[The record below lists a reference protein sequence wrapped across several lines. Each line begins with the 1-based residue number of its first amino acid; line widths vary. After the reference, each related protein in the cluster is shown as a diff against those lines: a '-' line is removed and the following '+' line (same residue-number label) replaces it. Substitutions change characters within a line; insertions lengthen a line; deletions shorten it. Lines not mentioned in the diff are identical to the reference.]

1 MAGDPERE
9 EGAIAAALVQGLDA
23 LQAYRAGKYDKSRTL
38 LLAAIELRPG
48 LTEQLL
54 QLLFFSTQK
63 VGYELAVACYVL
75 PSLGL
80 PDAVIGEMQEKWL
93 SAPDQA
99 PFAQLIAMAKNFP
112 DLQARTEDD
121 VFLTPGNMAL
131 TERTV
136 LAR

>member
-1 MAGDPERE
+1 MQMRRKKEVLRLVPLHLSVLEKAEPECGWTE
-9 EGAIAAALVQGLDA
+9 AVISL
-23 LQAYRAGKYDKSRTL
+23 YRH
-38 LLAAIELRPG
+38 
-48 LTEQLL
+48 
-54 QLLFFSTQK
+54 
-63 VGYELAVACYVL
+63 VL

-99 PFAQLIAMAKNFP
+99 PFAQLIALAKNFP

-136 LAR
+136 LASRPFGTPDEDYVAVAKDDDTGVRSSTFSFRSAI

>member
-1 MAGDPERE
+1 MAATANWTWTMYPGLSK
-9 EGAIAAALVQGLDA
+9 GAINTIIAHGSD
-23 LQAYRAGKYDKSRTL
+23 
-38 LLAAIELRPG
+38 
-48 LTEQLL
+48 
-54 QLLFFSTQK
+54 
-63 VGYELAVACYVL
+63 
-75 PSLGL
+75 
-80 PDAVIGEMQEKWL
+80 EMKEKWL

-136 LAR
+136 LASRPFGTPDEDYVAVAKDDDTGVRSSTFSFRSAI